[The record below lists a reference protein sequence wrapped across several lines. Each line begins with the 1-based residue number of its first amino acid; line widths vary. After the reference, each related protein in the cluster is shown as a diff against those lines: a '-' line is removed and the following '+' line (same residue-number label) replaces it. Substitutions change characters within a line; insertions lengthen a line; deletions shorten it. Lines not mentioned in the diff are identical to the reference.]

1 MKNLVLS
8 ATILLTASQA
18 HAGPFDGT
26 YLPQSERDNGETC
39 QSLDGIF
46 DGKTPYRIEEGW
58 IEYMESGCKLSKP
71 KALSDGSVRYQ
82 ASCATE
88 GTEFREKLTIS
99 PADGGV
105 VLKGDGWQ
113 EYWQSCNST
122 DGEKIVQKIDGL
134 PRGMNFGEGA
144 FKASFWEL
152 PSNGNADATLLVE
165 QVVADGNGGN
175 GAYFTHSLVI
185 TSGSTLVQ
193 RGEISLNGPISRV
206 AVSGREIIVDVAVYK
221 DGDARCCP
229 SGIEQIKIEQS
240 GN

>member
-8 ATILLTASQA
+8 ANILFSASQA

-26 YLPQSERDNGETC
+26 YLPQSERDNGATC

-88 GTEFREKLTIS
+88 GTEFSEKLTIS
-99 PADGGV
+99 PADGGI

-113 EYWQSCNST
+113 EYWQSCSGQ
-122 DGEKIVQKIDGL
+122 DQASVEPQADDQASCSLLRRLQK
-134 PRGMNFGEGA
+134 
-144 FKASFWEL
+144 
-152 PSNGNADATLLVE
+152 
-165 QVVADGNGGN
+165 
-175 GAYFTHSLVI
+175 
-185 TSGSTLVQ
+185 
-193 RGEISLNGPISRV
+193 
-206 AVSGREIIVDVAVYK
+206 
-221 DGDARCCP
+221 
-229 SGIEQIKIEQS
+229 
-240 GN
+240 

>member
-8 ATILLTASQA
+8 ATILFSASQA

-26 YLPQSERDNGETC
+26 YLPQSERDNGATC
-39 QSLDGIF
+39 QSLSGIF

-113 EYWQSCNST
+113 EYWQSCNAT
-122 DGEKIVQKIDGL
+122 EGNRVLQEIDGL
-134 PRGMNFGEGA
+134 PQGMNFDEGA
-144 FKASFWEL
+144 YKASFWEL
-152 PSNGNADATLLVE
+152 PSTVDTDAILLVQ
-165 QVVADGNGGN
+165 QVIADGNGGN
-175 GAYFTHSLVI
+175 AAYFTHSLII
-185 TSGSTLVQ
+185 TNGGAIVK
-193 RGEISLNGPISRV
+193 RNEISLNGAISRV
-206 AVSGREIIVDVAVYK
+206 AVSGSDIIVDVAVYK